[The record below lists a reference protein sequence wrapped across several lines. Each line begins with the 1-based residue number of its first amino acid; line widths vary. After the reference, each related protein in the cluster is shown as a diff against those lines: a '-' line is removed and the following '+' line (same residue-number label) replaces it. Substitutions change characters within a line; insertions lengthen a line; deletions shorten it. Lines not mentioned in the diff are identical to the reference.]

1 MKIIVIVGPT
11 AVGKTKLSIE
21 LAKKYNGE
29 VINGDSTQVYK
40 ELNIA
45 TAKVTKEEMENIKH
59 HLLDIRELEEP
70 YTVYDFKK
78 DAQKLIEKIK
88 NDGKTPIIVGGTGLY
103 ITSLLYD
110 YQFEEE
116 KSVKVEPNYDLLL
129 KLDPET
135 KIHKNNK
142 KRIERYLSYYKST
155 GKKLNEKELSKEM
168 KYDAIVIG
176 LTTDRSILYDR
187 INKRVDNM
195 IDNGLLKEAKYIY
208 DLNIRSKAVMTPIG
222 YKELFKYFD
231 NEITLEEAIEKIK
244 QNSRHYAKRQYTWFN
259 NKMNVKWFDVDFE
272 NFDNTVKNVEEY
284 IESMI

>member
-59 HLLDIRELEEP
+59 HLLDIREL
-70 YTVYDFKK
+70 VYDFKK